1 MRKLLFKES
10 WGPAAVSALLSVF
23 AALVSCSSP
32 GREQSDLGRG
42 SQPQTPTSL
51 VLKYSDFGPQAM
63 AYEALGYEWF
73 QWEATGGPDPSQAY
87 DVRVVV
93 FKDLPLESVKT
104 EYPVDKAKGQDFRY
118 IGHDQALAY
127 LEKNIKGVKSD
138 MPELA
143 VQLET
148 TRQKILAHFQER

>member
-1 MRKLLFKES
+1 MRKMLLKGS
-10 WGPAAVSALLSVF
+10 LGPAAVSALLSVF

-32 GREQSDLGRG
+32 GREQSDRGRG
-42 SQPQTPTSL
+42 PQPQTPATL

-104 EYPVDKAKGQDFRY
+104 KYPMDKAKGQDFRY
-118 IGHDQALAY
+118 IGYDQALAY
-127 LEKNIKGVKSD
+127 LEKNIKEVKPD

-148 TRQKILAHFQER
+148 TRQKILAHFQKR

>member
-1 MRKLLFKES
+1 
-10 WGPAAVSALLSVF
+10 
-23 AALVSCSSP
+23 
-32 GREQSDLGRG
+32 
-42 SQPQTPTSL
+42 
-51 VLKYSDFGPQAM
+51 M

-73 QWEATGGPDPSQAY
+73 QWEAAGGPDPSQAY